1 MNKQQLAS
9 KIWAAANELRGKVSA
24 SNYKDY
30 MLGLIFYKYISEKE
44 EKYLKEKLYFEHE
57 DLVNLTE
64 EDTDA
69 VENCQRN
76 IGYFIEYRHLF
87 YNFVQ

>member
-30 MLGLIFYKYISEKE
+30 ILGLIFYKYISEKE
-44 EKYLKEKLYFEHE
+44 EKYYKDIKK
-57 DLVNLTE
+57 
-64 EDTDA
+64 A
-69 VENCQRN
+69 
-76 IGYFIEYRHLF
+76 
-87 YNFVQ
+87 